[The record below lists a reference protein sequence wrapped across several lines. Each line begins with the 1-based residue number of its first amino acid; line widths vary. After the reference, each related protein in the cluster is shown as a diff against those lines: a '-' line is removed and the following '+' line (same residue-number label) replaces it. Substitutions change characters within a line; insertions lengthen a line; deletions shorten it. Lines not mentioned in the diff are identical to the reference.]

1 MRTPEAFLTFS
12 VFHCDTASPAQLDN
26 NLIILIIT
34 TPIHIFILHLVPFQM
49 EYSSCPDD
57 QCTAVEQVLEEVLL
71 MTPNGASR
79 GRPAISV
86 LHLPPSTKTVC
97 PSYWMRSAH
106 RDPSFSSMQIDR
118 GLAGAWQDFVDI
130 LYQRRHQGHPIMSWT
145 IASVCILCRPLN
157 GQWYFING
165 HYGCN

>member
-71 MTPNGASR
+71 MTPNGAEVDQPSWCFIC
-79 GRPAISV
+79 PPPLKLSV
-86 LHLPPSTKTVC
+86 H
-97 PSYWMRSAH
+97 H
-106 RDPSFSSMQIDR
+106 I
-118 GLAGAWQDFVDI
+118 G
-130 LYQRRHQGHPIMSWT
+130 
-145 IASVCILCRPLN
+145 
-157 GQWYFING
+157 
-165 HYGCN
+165 